1 MIDYHTY
8 NSKESSCVYAP
19 TPFNMKDFLSVAV
32 AADTSNTPIVDVSA
46 GFLRLTGYSREA
58 VVGQNCRF
66 LQGKKT
72 DPAVRKKIRAAIKK
86 KETFSGFILNYRQ
99 SGDPFWQYLNISY
112 HSIDPG
118 VGFFIGV
125 QSAFGLFSE
134 NYFDI
139 KNQGDTIQVYVRP
152 NLDPD
157 YKDLIFTLDTQTL
170 CEYTR

>member
-8 NSKESSCVYAP
+8 NSKKSSRTYAP

-46 GFLRLTGYSREA
+46 GF
-58 VVGQNCRF
+58 
-66 LQGKKT
+66 
-72 DPAVRKKIRAAIKK
+72 
-86 KETFSGFILNYRQ
+86 
-99 SGDPFWQYLNISY
+99 
-112 HSIDPG
+112 
-118 VGFFIGV
+118 FIGV

-134 NYFDI
+134 DFFDI